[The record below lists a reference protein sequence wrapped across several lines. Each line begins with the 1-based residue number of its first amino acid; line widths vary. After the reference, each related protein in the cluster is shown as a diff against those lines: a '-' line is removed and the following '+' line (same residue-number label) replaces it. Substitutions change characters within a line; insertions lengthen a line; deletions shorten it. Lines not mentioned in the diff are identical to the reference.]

1 MNTTYLKLLQIF
13 ESFASAHLQVQ
24 RFKSDFTEQ
33 LQNFGTQT
41 EQYPILYVTPEPS
54 TFDTNDFTD
63 LSTYTFRVYA
73 LDVIQ
78 KDRANI
84 NTILNNTSLILNDL
98 HKWLKDGEITGID
111 VLSVSTISPINNY
124 ALDYLAGWQ
133 MTISIQVE
141 TYSVCEIPFKDS
153 PIISVYECDITYN
166 TWQGPPGPPGPSGS
180 QGPPAVFTGGDQQVL
195 FVSGSTATGSNDLLF
210 DYNASTLNVNGDLY
224 VSSSTGAVIDT
235 PATSLGFGGVTS
247 VDWGGK
253 NLYDN
258 AGTPSI
264 DWNVRQQYDSNGVA
278 VVQWGNGQ
286 LLDQSAILSNDW
298 FLRYLYDNVG
308 ALSVDW
314 GNRNLW
320 DANGVIVLDWL
331 SLQLLDSGGGTAV
344 DWGSRRTTD
353 SAGTVSMNWNSRQL
367 IDLNATR
374 SIDWSGRRAYDVND
388 VISFNWRDRL
398 LQSPNGNTLIDW
410 STNGTAKILGSLE
423 VTGSLNVT
431 GSAFIRNLSNTP
443 QTNVVTIN
451 ATTGQ
456 LFLTASSAL
465 GGGGTPGGANTTIQ
479 FNDAGTF
486 SGSGNFTFNKTTNAV
501 SLTGSL
507 LATQSFISKVQ
518 YIDYELLTTAPAF
531 SEGRLHWSDDTK
543 TIEIDTDVNGF
554 EIEVGHV
561 NVVRVVNKTGGPL
574 AAGKVVFISGS
585 QGNRPTVVTASWDG
599 DMTSATTLGFVAQ
612 TINDNNNGYVVTNG
626 LLRNIN
632 TNAYPA
638 GTQLYLSSSG
648 DWTSTV
654 PVSPKHE
661 VRLGKVITQNA
672 TTGII
677 YVDVMNGYELGE
689 LHDVLITSASNGQ
702 ALVYSS
708 SLWVNQSIPKVIKK
722 ENITF
727 ASSSWVSQSLYVYT
741 YTDTDIAASSSIVD
755 FTPNTASFA
764 TVINAVVY
772 PTVVVTTGTASFF
785 ATNQPAANITG
796 ELVITNI

>member
-54 TFDTNDFTD
+54 TFNTNDFTD

-133 MTISIQVE
+133 MTISIEVE
-141 TYSVCEIPFKDS
+141 TYSVCEIPFRDS

-180 QGPPAVFTGGDQQVL
+180 QGPPGPSGSSAVFAGVDQQVL

-210 DYNASTLNVNGDLY
+210 NYNTSTLNIDGDLNL
-224 VSSSTGAVIDT
+224 SSSAGTTIDT
-235 PATSLGFGGVTS
+235 SARSLGFGGVTS
-247 VDWGGK
+247 INWG
-253 NLYDN
+253 
-258 AGTPSI
+258 A
-264 DWNVRQQYDSNGVA
+264 RQQYDSSGVA

-286 LLDQSAILSNDW
+286 LLDQSGILSNDW
-298 FLRYLYDNVG
+298 FLRYLYDGNG
-308 ALSVDW
+308 ALSHDW
-314 GNRNLW
+314 NSRYLY
-320 DANGVIVLDWL
+320 DANGVAVVDYNILALYDGSGIASADWNRRNL
-331 SLQLLDSGGGTAV
+331 TDPNGNQSLEWDDRTTLDSTGVT
-344 DWGSRRTTD
+344 
-353 SAGTVSMNWNSRQL
+353 
-367 IDLNATR
+367 
-374 SIDWSGRRAYDVND
+374 SIDWERRKLADINGVENLDWRNYVLRDSFTSSSLNWNGRRL
-388 VISFNWRDRL
+388 FG
-398 LQSPNGNTLIDW
+398 PNGQITLDW
-410 STNGTAKILGSLE
+410 ANNNVAR
-423 VTGSLNVT
+423 VTGSLM
-431 GSAFIRNLSNTP
+431 
-443 QTNVVTIN
+443 
-451 ATTGQ
+451 
-456 LFLTASSAL
+456 
-465 GGGGTPGGANTTIQ
+465 
-479 FNDAGTF
+479 
-486 SGSGNFTFNKTTNAV
+486 
-501 SLTGSL
+501 LTGSL
-507 LATQSFISKVQ
+507 VATQSFISKVQ

-689 LHDVLITSASNGQ
+689 LHDVLLTTPSNGQ

-741 YTDTDIAASSSIVD
+741 YTDIDIAASSSIVD
-755 FTPNTASFA
+755 YTPNTASFA
-764 TVINAVVY
+764 TVVNAIVY
-772 PTVVVTTGTASFF
+772 PTVVVTAGSASFF
-785 ATNQPAANITG
+785 ATNQPSNDITG